1 MRLVLLLLLGLLPRD
16 VAAECDTYQLFAK
29 EGLQA
34 CTPSECI
41 DITATPRGARPIEAT
56 PPPRAEWDL
65 RTRKVCF
72 GTTCRAPGA
81 KLTAELV
88 RRGKL
93 VSVARH
99 HELEVAFTTDHA
111 LAVVVGPVPNP
122 LEIWDVAKDQRL
134 AIKPSNDHAK
144 AQISTANV
152 VGAALIIDWNDGLAS
167 VHDVAKQRGTTFRAG
182 LIAPLD
188 DTRAAVIGW
197 TGKVTTIEL
206 ATGKTLRSDPAIDAR
221 VPFETEVLYLDPQ
234 GIALLWSDDDAV
246 IAARIY
252 LPRDAPP
259 TLAKQTVA
267 TCK

>member
-1 MRLVLLLLLGLLPRD
+1 MKLALLFLLLPLD
-16 VAAECDTYQLFAK
+16 AAAECSAYQLFAK
-29 EGLQA
+29 ERLQA

-41 DITATPRGARPIEAT
+41 DITAMPKGARPIEAA

-81 KLTAELV
+81 KLAAELV

-93 VSVARH
+93 ASGIRH
-99 HELEVAFTTDHA
+99 HEIEVGFTIDHE

-134 AIKPSNDHAK
+134 AIKPSNDHPNAK
-144 AQISTANV
+144 MSTATV
-152 VGAALIIDWNDGLAS
+152 VGSAIIVDWNDGLAS
-167 VHDVAKQRGTTFRAG
+167 VHDRKNQRGKTFRAG

-197 TGKVTTIEL
+197 TGTVTTIEL
-206 ATGKTLRSDPAIDAR
+206 ATGTLLRSDPLINAR

-234 GIALLWSDDDAV
+234 GIALLWSDDAAV
-246 IAARIY
+246 IAARIFV
-252 LPRDAPP
+252 PRDAAP